1 MGGNSTQ
8 QRHTEFTTHINP
20 RNGGAIAVEVLN
32 IYRLSVSIPAM
43 GGNRSYCL
51 FVVAVN
57 EYQSPQWGAI
67 ADKDLLSTSARV
79 SIPEMGGN
87 SLLYQSGAIMSSI
100 NPRNG
105 GQ

>member
-43 GGNRSYCL
+43 GGNRGKE
-51 FVVAVN
+51 N
-57 EYQSPQWGAI
+57 
-67 ADKDLLSTSARV
+67 
-79 SIPEMGGN
+79 PEHQKGN
-87 SLLYQSGAIMSSI
+87 I

-105 GQ
+105 GNSPLSLRQRETLYINPRNGGNRPRLCWSIPL

>member
-67 ADKDLLSTSARV
+67 GERKIPNTRKEI
-79 SIPEMGGN
+79 SIPAM
-87 SLLYQSGAIMSSI
+87 GAIV
-100 NPRNG
+100 
-105 GQ
+105 